1 MARAKPAALR
11 VAIYARVSTSGQEVE
26 NQLHDLRLFV
36 RQRGWVIQ
44 SEYVDA
50 GVSGTKE
57 SRPALDRLLAVARK
71 GQVEVLLVWR
81 LDRLGRS
88 VKHLVLLLDEL
99 RRLGVSFVSL
109 HENLDSNSPVGKAVL
124 GIFAVLA
131 EMERELIVQR
141 VQAGL
146 ARARREGKRLG
157 RPPVVIDWTRLQK
170 YARKH
175 MSVRAM
181 SKHLGIS
188 RGTVARALRT
198 LKRRRGRRTR
208 ERKP

>member
-1 MARAKPAALR
+1 MARQKAALR

-44 SEYVDA
+44 GEYVDA

-71 GQVEVLLVWR
+71 NQVDVLLVWR

-99 RRLGVSFVSL
+99 RRLDVSFVSL